1 VTAKNLD
8 SELGIIGHWE
18 VDADTGDL
26 YWSDEFYRLH
36 GMAVGSD
43 INVEEAIKAYHP
55 DDRNI
60 VTEYVRR
67 ALEEK
72 KNYQFQLRLLHAD
85 GEIRYVQSTGVV
97 RLKPNGDVRSVFGV
111 FHDITAFKNA
121 EEEKRAYQDDLE
133 YLVQQ
138 RTEKLENEIADRK
151 EAEIALIKSEARF
164 KDFAHA
170 AADRYWETDK
180 DHNYTYMSPPVGHMN
195 RPAESV
201 IGLRPWEIANRNE
214 SAGFKNAR
222 QKAMEGKKTFR
233 NIQTNIIDP
242 EGIQRYFLVN
252 GTPYYD
258 AAGVFAGFRGT
269 VIDKTDQVKARKE
282 ASEAKTR
289 FLAALEF
296 LPDAVSIYDA
306 ERKLVACNSQTL
318 KDFAPIA
325 HLMAPGT
332 LIDEILDGY
341 REHIIMPGTDD
352 MSSFSRQKI
361 DDAMKD
367 GISNNIAQYKDGRW
381 ILVNRY
387 KTQDGGMFVYRMDV
401 TEQKRTENALV
412 ESKRFM
418 NDLLGTTREG
428 FWHIDSEGNTVDV
441 NPAMCTL
448 LDRPR
453 EEIIGRSVFDF
464 VDETNRQIFFD
475 EIELRKHGNSGPYE
489 VALTR
494 PDGSLIACMNNA
506 TPIKDENGVRTGSIG
521 LWTDISEIKKTLSEL
536 QNAKEVAEK
545 ANQAKSDFLSSMSHE
560 LRTPMNG
567 ILGFGQLLEN
577 IPGEP
582 LSERQRGYTQF
593 IIKAGN
599 QLLELIDQVLQLSK
613 IESETL
619 DITLENTDAS
629 AIVDDCIGVM
639 RAVANDKNITLTHNR
654 EDVNGVYVDPNRF
667 RQIALN
673 LMSNAIKYNID
684 GGEVLFGY
692 KKSGNQ
698 KIRFF
703 VSNTGAGI
711 PMDRQGEIF
720 EPFNRIGRENSDI
733 EGTGIGLTIT
743 KRLVEAMGGEIGF
756 ESSPSTGTLFWVE
769 FPETPK
775 NVLEDIQNKTTPDA
789 QAITS
794 TADLTG
800 SLLYIEDN
808 QANLLLVKEIITSYT
823 SLDFISASNAEDGI
837 ELAINQRPDIVL
849 MDINLPGMDG
859 VEALGK
865 LRANDITNDMPV
877 IALSAGAM
885 SHEIARAKAAG
896 FNEYLT
902 KPLNVA
908 KFIKI
913 VKEFSEVHHT

>member
-1 VTAKNLD
+1 VTANNLD
-8 SELGIIGHWE
+8 SELGTIGHWE

-26 YWSDEFYRLH
+26 FWSDEVYRLH

-55 DDRNI
+55 DDRHI
-60 VTEYVRR
+60 VTEYVRK

-72 KNYQFQLRLLHAD
+72 ENYQFQLRLLRAD
-85 GEIRYVQSTGVV
+85 GEYRYVQSTGVV
-97 RLKPNGDVRSVFGV
+97 RLKRNGDVKSVFGV
-111 FHDITAFKNA
+111 FQDITALKNA
-121 EEEKRAYQDDLE
+121 EEEKRTYQEDLE
-133 YLVQQ
+133 FLVQQ
-138 RTEKLENEIADRK
+138 RTEKLEKEITDRK
-151 EAEIALIKSEARF
+151 EAEIALIESEARF

-195 RPAESV
+195 RPADSV
-201 IGLRPWEIANRNE
+201 IGLKPWEIQNRNE
-214 SAGFKNAR
+214 NADFKNAR
-222 QKAMEGKKTFR
+222 QTAMEAKKTFR
-233 NIQTNIIDP
+233 NIQTNNIDP
-242 EGIQRYFLVN
+242 EGIQRHFLVN
-252 GTPYYD
+252 GTPYSD
-258 AAGVFAGFRGT
+258 AAGEFAGFRGT
-269 VIDKTDQVKARKE
+269 VIDETDQFKARKE
-282 ASEAKTR
+282 ASEAEKR
-289 FLAALEF
+289 FLGALEF

-325 HLMAPGT
+325 HLMVPGT

-341 REHIIMPGTDD
+341 REQIIMPGTDPT
-352 MSSFSRQKI
+352 SSLSRPKI
-361 DDAMKD
+361 EDAMKD
-367 GISNNIAQYKDGRW
+367 GISNNIAQYRDGRW

-387 KTQDGGMFVYRMDV
+387 KTQDGGMFVYRTDV

-428 FWHIDSEGNTVDV
+428 FWHIDIEGNTVDV

-453 EEIIGRSVFDF
+453 EEIIGRSVYDF

-475 EIELRKHGNSGPYE
+475 EIELRKHGKSGPYE
-489 VALTR
+489 VALIR
-494 PDGSLIACMNNA
+494 ADSSQIACMNNA

-536 QNAKEVAEK
+536 QNAKEMAEK

-567 ILGFGQLLEN
+567 ILGFGQLLGS

-582 LSERQRGYTQF
+582 LSARQSEYIQF

-629 AIVDDCIGVM
+629 AIVDDCIAVM
-639 RAVANDKNITLTHNR
+639 RAVASAKNITLTNNR
-654 EDVNGVYVDPNRF
+654 EDVNGIYVDPNRF
-667 RQIALN
+667 RQIVLN
-673 LMSNAIKYNID
+673 LLSNAIKYNID

-692 KKSGNQ
+692 KKSDSQ

-703 VSNTGAGI
+703 VSNTGDGI
-711 PMDRQGEIF
+711 PIDRQDEIF
-720 EPFNRIGRENSDI
+720 EPFNRIGHENSDI

-743 KRLVEAMGGEIGF
+743 KRLVEAMDGEIGF
-756 ESSPSTGTLFWVE
+756 ESSPNTGTLFWVE
-769 FPETPK
+769 FQETPK
-775 NVLEDIQNKTTPDA
+775 NMLEDIQNKTTPDA
-789 QAITS
+789 QAVTS
-794 TADLTG
+794 TTDLAG

-823 SLDFISASNAEDGI
+823 NLDFISAGNAEDGI
-837 ELAINQRPDIVL
+837 ELAITQRPDIVL

-865 LRANDITNDMPV
+865 LRANDLTSNLPV

-913 VKEFSEVHHT
+913 VKKFSEAHHT

>member
-1 VTAKNLD
+1 LTTNNLD
-8 SELGIIGHWE
+8 SVLGIIGHWE

-26 YWSDEFYRLH
+26 FWSDEVYRLH

-43 INVEEAIKAYHP
+43 INVEDAIKAYHP

-60 VTEYVRR
+60 VTEHVRK

-72 KNYQFQLRLLHAD
+72 ENYQFQLRLLRAD
-85 GEIRYVQSTGVV
+85 GEYRHVQSTGVV
-97 RLKPNGDVRSVFGV
+97 QLKPNGDVRSVFGV
-111 FHDITAFKNA
+111 FQDITAIKNA
-121 EEEKRAYQDDLE
+121 EEEKRTYQENLE
-133 YLVQQ
+133 FLVQQ
-138 RTEKLENEIADRK
+138 RTEKLEKEIADRK
-151 EAEIALIKSEARF
+151 EAEIALIKSETRF

-180 DHNYTYMSPPVGHMN
+180 DHNYTYLSPPVGHMN
-195 RPAESV
+195 RPTDSLL
-201 IGLRPWEIANRNE
+201 GLRPWEIASRNT
-214 SAGFKNAR
+214 NAKLR
-222 QKAMEGKKTFR
+222 KDHQKAIEAKKIFR
-233 NIQTNIIDP
+233 NIKTVTIDP
-242 EGIQRYFLVN
+242 EGVQRYFLVN
-252 GTPYYD
+252 GTPYFD
-258 AAGVFAGFRGT
+258 ATGEFAGFRGT
-269 VIDKTDQVKARKE
+269 VIDETDQVEARRQ
-282 ASEAKTR
+282 ASEAETR
-289 FLAALEF
+289 FLNALEY

-306 ERKLVACNSQTL
+306 DRKLVACNSQTL

-325 HLMAPGT
+325 QLMVPGT
-332 LIDEILDGY
+332 LIDEILNGY
-341 REHIIMPGTDD
+341 REQIIMPGTDHT
-352 MSSFSRQKI
+352 SALSRQKI
-361 DDAMKD
+361 EDAMKD
-367 GISNNIAQYKDGRW
+367 GISNNIAQYRDGRW

-387 KTQDGGMFVYRMDV
+387 KTPDGGMFVYRTDV

-448 LDRPR
+448 LDRSR
-453 EEIIGRSVFDF
+453 EEIIGRSVYDF

-475 EIELRKHGNSGPYE
+475 EIERRKLGKSGPYE
-489 VALTR
+489 VALNR
-494 PDGSLIACMNNA
+494 PDGSQIACMNNA

-521 LWTDISEIKKTLSEL
+521 LWTDISELKKTLSEL
-536 QNAKEVAEK
+536 QNAKEAAEK

-567 ILGFGQLLEN
+567 ILGLSQLLEN
-577 IPGEP
+577 IPGEL

-599 QLLELIDQVLQLSK
+599 QLLELIDQILQLSK

-619 DITLENTDAS
+619 NITLENTDAS
-629 AIVDDCIGVM
+629 AIVDDCIEVM
-639 RAVANDKNITLTHNR
+639 RTVASAKNITLTNNR
-654 EDVNGVYVDPNRF
+654 ADLNGIYVDPNRF

-673 LMSNAIKYNID
+673 LISNAIKYNID

-692 KKSGNQ
+692 QKSDSQ

-703 VSNTGAGI
+703 VSNTGEGI
-711 PMDRQGEIF
+711 PIDRQDEIF

-756 ESSPSTGTLFWVE
+756 ESSPNTGTLFWVE
-769 FPETPK
+769 FQETPK
-775 NVLEDIQNKTTPDA
+775 NVLEDIQIKTTPDA
-789 QAITS
+789 QAIAS
-794 TADLTG
+794 TADLAG

-823 SLDFISASNAEDGI
+823 SLAFISANNAEDGI
-837 ELAINQRPDIVL
+837 ELAINQCPDIVL

-859 VEALGK
+859 VEALVK
-865 LRANDITNDMPV
+865 LRANNLTSDLPV

-896 FNEYLT
+896 FDEYLT
-902 KPLNVA
+902 KPLDVA

-913 VKEFSEVHHT
+913 VKKFSEVHHT